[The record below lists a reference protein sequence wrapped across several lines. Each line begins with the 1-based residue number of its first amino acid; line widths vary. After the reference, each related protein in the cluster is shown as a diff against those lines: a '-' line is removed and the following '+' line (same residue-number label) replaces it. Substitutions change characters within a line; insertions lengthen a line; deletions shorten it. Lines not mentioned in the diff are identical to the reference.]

1 MLLRAVTQK
10 HTHKAT
16 VTGNG
21 MVAQH
26 GILIGNVKIRS
37 ENKNWS
43 PKLKIFDLNF
53 KFAFFE

>member
-21 MVAQH
+21 MVAQLFL
-26 GILIGNVKIRS
+26 ILQRDDDV
-37 ENKNWS
+37 
-43 PKLKIFDLNF
+43 
-53 KFAFFE
+53 